1 MYRLLEKLVIVVL
14 VDRLTNKHKFRE
26 PENLIEYF

>member
-1 MYRLLEKLVIVVL
+1 MYRLLEKLVTVVP
-14 VDRLTNKHKFRE
+14 VDRFTNKPELRE